1 VGIPL
6 IEENGIEIVT
16 GSHNRWD
23 TELEHNVRLVLK
35 GHKNNEPLP
44 NAEIIELALGDIL
57 IFSAQIIHKGN
68 YELNPTRKAFDIC
81 VGKRYPLTSSFFDG
95 DILPK
100 KDEIIHISNNQWYKL
115 AQEISWHLSLNHNWI

>member
-1 VGIPL
+1 MGIPL
-6 IEENGIEIVT
+6 IEENGIESVT

-23 TELEHNVRLVLK
+23 TELEHNIRLVLK

-100 KDEIIHISNNQWYKL
+100 KDETIHISNNQWYKL
-115 AQEISWHLSLNHNWI
+115 AQEIS